1 MVGPP
6 CEVWGA
12 IVMDAA
18 AVMAERWIV
27 QSGDSEIGRKR
38 ERERERVRN
47 REGQIMLNKFGA
59 IAFTQNSYFLFVL
72 TINW

>member
-38 ERERERVRN
+38 ERERECKT
-47 REGQIMLNKFGA
+47 GKDK
-59 IAFTQNSYFLFVL
+59 
-72 TINW
+72 

>member
-38 ERERERVRN
+38 ERERERAKQGRTN
-47 REGQIMLNKFGA
+47 YAE
-59 IAFTQNSYFLFVL
+59 
-72 TINW
+72 

>member
-1 MVGPP
+1 MGPP

-38 ERERERVRN
+38 ERECETGKDKLCR
-47 REGQIMLNKFGA
+47 
-59 IAFTQNSYFLFVL
+59 
-72 TINW
+72 INLGL

>member
-38 ERERERVRN
+38 ERVRN
-47 REGQIMLNKFGA
+47 REGQIMPNKFGA
-59 IAFTQNSYFLFVL
+59 IAFTQNLYFLFVL

>member
-38 ERERERVRN
+38 ERERERE
-47 REGQIMLNKFGA
+47 RESAKQGRTNYA
-59 IAFTQNSYFLFVL
+59 E
-72 TINW
+72 